1 MTGSLTPG
9 RVAELAVAVLLLG
22 AGVWFYQRRDKSDNY
37 GAQGA
42 VIMLVV
48 GAIIAI
54 HGLGLLRYHPSQ
66 AEAEMMKERSQ

>member
-1 MTGSLTPG
+1 MTGAFTPG
-9 RVAELAVAVLLLG
+9 RIAELAVAVLLLG
-22 AGVWFYQRRDKSDNY
+22 GGIWFYQRRDKSDNY

-54 HGLGLLRYHPSQ
+54 HGLGLLRYHPSN
-66 AEAEMMKERSQ
+66 AEAELMKERSR

>member
-1 MTGSLTPG
+1 MTGSFTPG
-9 RVAELAVAVLLLG
+9 RVAELAVAILLLG
-22 AGVWFYQRRDKSDNY
+22 AGIWFYQRRDKSDNY

-42 VIMLVV
+42 VILLVV

-54 HGLGLLRYHPSQ
+54 HGLGLLRYHPSH